1 MPRKTD
7 SGNPR
12 DWMTFVS
19 VDLDAVKL
27 LIEHETAFAVARVKL
42 AEALEKALKADLI
55 QRGWKLEK
63 VHDLQKLCDYL
74 AQFDTRQA
82 DSLQPLVDE
91 LAESYTI
98 SRYPGFEM
106 DEPDWPALRKLA
118 DHVIRYASRL
128 RMMIEDG
135 ENVPRRKRPENI

>member
-12 DWMTFVS
+12 DWMAFVS

-27 LIEHETAFAVARVKL
+27 LIEHETAFAVARAKP

-63 VHDLQKLCDYL
+63 MHDL
-74 AQFDTRQA
+74 
-82 DSLQPLVDE
+82 
-91 LAESYTI
+91 
-98 SRYPGFEM
+98 
-106 DEPDWPALRKLA
+106 
-118 DHVIRYASRL
+118 
-128 RMMIEDG
+128 
-135 ENVPRRKRPENI
+135 

>member
-12 DWMTFVS
+12 DWLVFVAA
-19 VDLDAVKL
+19 DLDAVKL
-27 LIEHETAFAVARVKL
+27 LIEHETAFAVARAKL

-55 QRGWKLEK
+55 RRGWKLEK

-74 AQFDTRQA
+74 AKYDVIQA

-98 SRYPGFEM
+98 SRYPGFEI
-106 DEPDWPALRKLA
+106 DEPDWGPLRKLM
-118 DHVIRYASRL
+118 DQVLQYVGLLKKRIMRT
-128 RMMIEDG
+128 
-135 ENVPRRKRPENI
+135 RRI